1 MNSRQI
7 LRHFVI
13 LSAKEYGIREPD
25 FLFFKDT
32 LKINKMLEFKSKDT
46 KFDTLLFGIQ
56 RDKQNEI
63 FDCPCPMNTCV
74 CYNVCY
80 IFLCKS

>member
-1 MNSRQI
+1 
-7 LRHFVI
+7 
-13 LSAKEYGIREPD
+13 
-25 FLFFKDT
+25 
-32 LKINKMLEFKSKDT
+32 MLEFKSKDT